1 MDVRS
6 VKQGDVE
13 VVEVVAAAVR
23 PVELRGGA
31 NGTDAALVLA
41 AKAGDAS
48 AFGELYER
56 YRDAIYRFCLAR
68 TGTSHDAEDLTA
80 DVFVKAMKSLDRY
93 QDRGLPFTA
102 FLYRIAR
109 NAAIDRSRTL
119 KQPLSVDGLLVEPT
133 SKQNVEA
140 EASLAVEKSILL
152 AALAKLK
159 PEHRD
164 VITLRFIEGYAALEV
179 AQMLGKTEGAIRTLQ
194 HRALERLR
202 KEFDTVQAAAAKRAR
217 A

>member
-1 MDVRS
+1 MDLRS
-6 VKQGDVE
+6 VNQGDVE
-13 VVEVVAAAVR
+13 VVAATAR
-23 PVELRGGA
+23 PIELRGGA
-31 NGTDAALVLA
+31 HGTDAALVLA
-41 AKAGDAS
+41 AKTGDAS

-68 TGTSHDAEDLTA
+68 TGTAHDAEDLTS

-93 QDRGLPFTA
+93 QDRGLPFAA

-119 KQPLSVDGLLVEPT
+119 KQPLSFDGLLVEPS
-133 SKQNVEA
+133 SKQDVEH
-140 EASLAVEKSILL
+140 EATLAADRSILL

-159 PEHRD
+159 PEHRE
-164 VITLRFIEGYAALEV
+164 VIALRFIEGYAALEV
-179 AQMLGKTEGAIRTLQ
+179 GQMLGKTEGAIRTLQ

-202 KEFDTVQAAAAKRAR
+202 KEFDNAQKAAAKRVTR
-217 A
+217 

>member
-13 VVEVVAAAVR
+13 VVEVVEAAVR

-56 YRDAIYRFCLAR
+56 HRDAIYRFCLAR
-68 TGTSHDAEDLTA
+68 TGTSHDAEDLTS
-80 DVFVKAMKSLDRY
+80 DVFVKALNSIDRY

-119 KQPLSVDGLLVEPT
+119 KQPLSVDGLVVEPS
-133 SKQNVEA
+133 SKQDVEA

-152 AALAKLK
+152 AALSKLK

-202 KEFDTVQAAAAKRAR
+202 KTFDDAQRAAARAKR
-217 A
+217 

>member
-6 VKQGDVE
+6 VKQGDAK
-13 VVEVVAAAVR
+13 VVAAVAR
-23 PVELRGGA
+23 PIELRGGA

-41 AKAGDAS
+41 AKAGDAG

-68 TGTSHDAEDLTA
+68 TGTAHDAEDLTS
-80 DVFVKAMKSLDRY
+80 DVFVKALHSLDRY
-93 QDRGLPFTA
+93 QERGLPFAA

-119 KQPLSVDGLLVEPT
+119 KQPLSVDGLLVEPS
-133 SKQNVEA
+133 SKQDVER
-140 EASLAVEKSILL
+140 EATLAVEKSILL

-164 VITLRFIEGYAALEV
+164 VITLRFIEGYAAQEV
-179 AQMLGKTEGAIRTLQ
+179 AQLLGKTEGAIRTLQ

-202 KEFDTVQAAAAKRAR
+202 REFDSAQLAAAKRVKR
-217 A
+217 

>member
-1 MDVRS
+1 MEIRS
-6 VKQGDVE
+6 VKQGDAE
-13 VVEVVAAAVR
+13 AVADRAR
-23 PVELRGGA
+23 LVELRGGA
-31 NGTDAALVLA
+31 NGTDAALVVA

-68 TGTSHDAEDLTA
+68 TGTAHDAEDLTS
-80 DVFVKAMKSLDRY
+80 DVFVKALQSIDRY
-93 QDRGLPFTA
+93 QDRGLPFAA

-119 KQPLSVDGLLVEPT
+119 KQPFSFDGLLVEPA
-133 SKQNVEA
+133 SKQNVEL
-140 EASLAVEKSILL
+140 EAAFAVEKSILL
-152 AALAKLK
+152 GALARLK
-159 PEHRD
+159 QEHRD
-164 VITLRFIEGYAALEV
+164 VIVMRFIEGYAALEV
-179 AQMLGKTEGAIRTLQ
+179 AQILGKTEGAIRTLQ

-202 KEFDTVQAAAAKRAR
+202 KEFDTVQAAAAKKAQ

>member
-1 MDVRS
+1 M
-6 VKQGDVE
+6 KEGDAKVA
-13 VVEVVAAAVR
+13 VAAR
-23 PVELRGGA
+23 PADLRGGA
-31 NGTDAALVLA
+31 NGTDAALVVA

-56 YRDAIYRFCLAR
+56 YRDPIYRFCLAR
-68 TGTSHDAEDLTA
+68 TGTAHDADDLVS
-80 DVFVKAMKSLDRY
+80 DVFVKALQSIDRY
-93 QDRGLPFTA
+93 QDRGLPFVA

-119 KQPLSVDGLLVEPT
+119 KQPFSFDGLLVEPA

-140 EASLAVEKSILL
+140 EAGLAVEKTILL
-152 AALAKLK
+152 AALARMK

-164 VITLRFIEGYAALEV
+164 VITMRFIEGYAALEV
-179 AQMLGKTEGAIRTLQ
+179 AQLLGKTEGAIRTLQ

-202 KEFDTVQAAAAKRAR
+202 KEFDTAQRAAAKKAR
-217 A
+217 R

>member
-1 MDVRS
+1 M
-6 VKQGDVE
+6 KQSDAKF
-13 VVEVVAAAVR
+13 VAGAAR
-23 PVELRGGA
+23 PAEPRGGE
-31 NGTDAALVLA
+31 NGNDAALVLA
-41 AKAGDAS
+41 AKAGDAT

-56 YRDAIYRFCLAR
+56 YRDAIYRFCLSR
-68 TGTSHDAEDLTA
+68 TGTPHDAEDLTA
-80 DVFVKAMKSLDRY
+80 DVFVKALQSIDRY
-93 QDRGLPFTA
+93 QDRGLPFAA

-119 KQPLSVDGLLVEPT
+119 KQPLSVDGLLVEPA

-140 EASLAVEKSILL
+140 EATFQVERSILL
-152 AALAKLK
+152 AALARLK

-164 VITLRFIEGYAALEV
+164 VIVMRFIEGYAALEV
-179 AQMLGKTEGAIRTLQ
+179 AQLLGKTEGAIRTLQ

-202 KEFDTVQAAAAKRAR
+202 REFDVAQAAAAKRAR

>member
-1 MDVRS
+1 
-6 VKQGDVE
+6 VKQGDAK
-13 VVEVVAAAVR
+13 VVGAAAR
-23 PVELRGGA
+23 PFGLRGGEH
-31 NGTDAALVLA
+31 GTDAALVLA
-41 AKAGDAS
+41 AKAGDAT

-56 YRDAIYRFCLAR
+56 YRDAIYRFCLSR
-68 TGTSHDAEDLTA
+68 TGTSHDAEDLVA
-80 DVFVKAMKSLDRY
+80 DVFMKAMQSIDRY
-93 QDRGLPFTA
+93 QDRGLPFAA

-119 KQPLSVDGLLVEPT
+119 KQPLSVDGLLVEPA

-140 EASLAVEKSILL
+140 EATFQVERSILM
-152 AALAKLK
+152 AALARLK

-164 VITLRFIEGYAALEV
+164 VIVMRFIEGYAALEV
-179 AQMLGKTEGAIRTLQ
+179 AQLLGKTEGAIRTLQ

-202 KEFDTVQAAAAKRAR
+202 KEFDIAQAAAAKRAR

>member
-1 MDVRS
+1 MDLRS
-6 VKQGDVE
+6 VKQGDA
-13 VVEVVAAAVR
+13 EVVAAVAR
-23 PVELRGGA
+23 PIELRGGA

-41 AKAGDAS
+41 AKGGDAS

-93 QDRGLPFTA
+93 QDRGLPFAA

-119 KQPLSVDGLLVEPT
+119 KQPLSVDGLLVEPS
-133 SKQNVEA
+133 SKQDVEA

-152 AALAKLK
+152 AALSKLK

-164 VITLRFIEGYAALEV
+164 VISLRFIEGYAALEV

-202 KEFDTVQAAAAKRAR
+202 KEFDNAQRAASRAKQ
-217 A
+217 

>member
-1 MDVRS
+1 MELRS
-6 VKQGDVE
+6 LKQGDVK
-13 VVEVVAAAVR
+13 VVGTAAR
-23 PVELRGGA
+23 PELRGGDT
-31 NGTDAALVLA
+31 GSDAALVHA
-41 AKAGDAS
+41 AKAGDAT

-80 DVFVKAMKSLDRY
+80 DVFVKALQSIDRW
-93 QDRGLPFTA
+93 QDRGLPFAA

-119 KQPLSVDGLLVEPT
+119 KQPLSVDGLLVQPA
-133 SKQNVEA
+133 SKQNVEL
-140 EASLAVEKSILL
+140 EASFAVEKSILL
-152 AALAKLK
+152 TALTKLK
-159 PEHRD
+159 SEHRD
-164 VITLRFIEGYAALEV
+164 VVVMRFIEGYSALEV
-179 AQMLGKTEGAIRTLQ
+179 AGVLGKTEGAIRTLQ

-202 KEFDTVQAAAAKRAR
+202 REFDVAERAAAKRGR

>member
-6 VKQGDVE
+6 VKQGD
-13 VVEVVAAAVR
+13 VEVVAAAVR

-140 EASLAVEKSILL
+140 EASLAVERSILL

-164 VITLRFIEGYAALEV
+164 VITLRFVEGYAALEV
-179 AQMLGKTEGAIRTLQ
+179 TQMLGKTEGAIRTLQ

-202 KEFDTVQAAAAKRAR
+202 KTIDDAQRAAARAKR
-217 A
+217 

>member
-6 VKQGDVE
+6 VKQGD
-13 VVEVVAAAVR
+13 VEVVAAAVR

-80 DVFVKAMKSLDRY
+80 DVFVKALHSIDRY
-93 QDRGLPFTA
+93 QDRGLPFAA

-109 NAAIDRSRTL
+109 NAAIDRSTDSASNRRRSRTSR
-119 KQPLSVDGLLVEPT
+119 PRRRSRSRSP
-133 SKQNVEA
+133 S
-140 EASLAVEKSILL
+140 SS
-152 AALAKLK
+152 
-159 PEHRD
+159 PRS
-164 VITLRFIEGYAALEV
+164 RS
-179 AQMLGKTEGAIRTLQ
+179 
-194 HRALERLR
+194 
-202 KEFDTVQAAAAKRAR
+202 
-217 A
+217 